1 MNFISIDFE
10 TANDNLLSA
19 CALGVVEFENSTM
32 RSENH
37 LLINPPY
44 FQRRLKEENYNIHK
58 IPYDL
63 YSKSSSFK
71 AVWSNL
77 TSDMENIIKPGTVFI
92 CFNAIFDVSV
102 LTNLLNKY
110 NLSRDFLFYDPMEVA
125 KNLWPNRKSYS
136 LKNISNDLGIELD
149 HHNPVSDA
157 NAAGILS
164 LKQLE
169 ETGSSS
175 FDELLDNCGLQMIKT
190 DTKNKFFINHYGNKV
205 EVARNFQDIRKK

>member
-77 TSDMENIIKPGTVFI
+77 TNDMENIIKPGTVFI

-125 KNLWPNRKSYS
+125 KN
-136 LKNISNDLGIELD
+136 ISEGFARNVISASF
-149 HHNPVSDA
+149 NVRVISFFR
-157 NAAGILS
+157 LS
-164 LKQLE
+164 HLNKAL
-169 ETGSSS
+169 
-175 FDELLDNCGLQMIKT
+175 F
-190 DTKNKFFINHYGNKV
+190 KNKMIVKNCY
-205 EVARNFQDIRKK
+205 